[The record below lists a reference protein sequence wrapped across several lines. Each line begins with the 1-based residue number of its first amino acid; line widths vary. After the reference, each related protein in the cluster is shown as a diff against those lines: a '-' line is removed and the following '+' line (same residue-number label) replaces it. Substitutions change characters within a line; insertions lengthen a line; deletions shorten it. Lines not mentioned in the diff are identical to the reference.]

1 MKMKPHLTIPTA
13 VLATMLVLPTVGCAA
28 QSVGKPA
35 PPALHESASGAASGA
50 SLPETLV
57 AVLPEVKAK
66 SQIPVLLP
74 SELPQPIE
82 KAKNALV
89 EKASANEYTISLYY
103 ELGVGDAAF
112 AASFSAQTTPNYNP
126 RDLKGIHEVKLVRGI
141 RGFFEPI
148 RCGGSCSPAN
158 LWWEDRGIL
167 YQIQL
172 NLPSSFSEQKQQ
184 DVAVAVTVSAIL
196 GGPR

>member
-1 MKMKPHLTIPTA
+1 MEMKFHLTKSVAT
-13 VLATMLVLPTVGCAA
+13 LAGIVVCFTVGCVA
-28 QSVGKPA
+28 QSGEKPA
-35 PPALHESASGAASGA
+35 SLATDKVASGAAWGGQ
-50 SLPETLV
+50 LPEALA
-57 AVLPEVKAK
+57 AVLPKVKAK

-74 SELPQPIE
+74 SKLPQPVA

-103 ELGVGDAAF
+103 ELGIGDAGF

-141 RGFFEPI
+141 RGFFKPI
-148 RCGGSCSPAN
+148 SCRGSCSPAN
-158 LWWEDRGIL
+158 LWWEEHGIL
-167 YQIQL
+167 YQIQVK
-172 NLPSSFSEQKQQ
+172 LPSSLSEQKQQ
-184 DVAVAVTVSAIL
+184 DVIGGTADSSIL